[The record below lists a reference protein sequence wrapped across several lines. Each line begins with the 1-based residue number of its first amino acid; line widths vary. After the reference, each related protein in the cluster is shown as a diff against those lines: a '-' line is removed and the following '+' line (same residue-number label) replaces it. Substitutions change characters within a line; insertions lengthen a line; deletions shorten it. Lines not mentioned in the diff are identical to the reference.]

1 MVTYRRE
8 DLAPVF
14 IVAPPRAGAK
24 LLFSVLSQVDGCY
37 FRDDHAPDSA
47 DQVPELHPSAREW
60 RSGRLDRLDV
70 ARLAD
75 GVVDRL
81 VSSMLTG
88 ARDRADVALPEDL
101 SVVPL
106 LDASARHAMR
116 VPFLAEVFPRA
127 RFVLMLRRAAPS
139 VASLTEA
146 WQARRFV
153 PYPRLPDWT
162 GPAPWAYPLVE
173 GWRELADRAVHEIA
187 AIQWQ
192 RVTDL
197 LLDDLDELDAARW
210 TTTSFE
216 ALTQQP
222 QDEAKR
228 LAAWLGHDWDRELVA
243 PLPVTSTTVSPPDPA
258 KWRRNDAIA
267 RVLPAVSQC
276 VERVNERVPDDLRAE
291 GGVGVVPHLPE
302 AGFGSDY
309 TATVPALLRE
319 AGASLLVSTYQSGRA
334 IVVRAD
340 ADGGLNTHFRT
351 MAMPMGVAVAGDRIA
366 IGTKN
371 RVTTYL
377 DHPKKAEQLM
387 PAGTY
392 DGCFLPLSTHYTGD
406 IRIHDMV
413 WAGEELWA
421 VSTRFSALV
430 TVGGLGSFEPRWRP
444 SFVSE
449 LGAEDRCHLNG
460 CAVVADRVKFVTA
473 LGESDSPGGWRE
485 HKANGGIVVDVDSGD
500 VVCRGLSMPHSPR
513 WYDGNLWVLE
523 SGKGEIG
530 IVDLMSGRVSP
541 IASLP
546 GFTRGLAFIGPYAL
560 VGLSE
565 VRESVF
571 RGLPI
576 AQRQARECGI
586 WMVDI
591 RSGAVAG
598 FLRFTGGVN
607 EIFDV
612 QLLPGY
618 RWPELADTESSLSD
632 DAFVL
637 PATV

>member
-1 MVTYRRE
+1 
-8 DLAPVF
+8 
-14 IVAPPRAGAK
+14 
-24 LLFSVLSQVDGCY
+24 
-37 FRDDHAPDSA
+37 
-47 DQVPELHPSAREW
+47 
-60 RSGRLDRLDV
+60 
-70 ARLAD
+70 
-75 GVVDRL
+75 
-81 VSSMLTG
+81 
-88 ARDRADVALPEDL
+88 
-101 SVVPL
+101 
-106 LDASARHAMR
+106 
-116 VPFLAEVFPRA
+116 
-127 RFVLMLRRAAPS
+127 
-139 VASLTEA
+139 
-146 WQARRFV
+146 
-153 PYPRLPDWT
+153 
-162 GPAPWAYPLVE
+162 
-173 GWRELADRAVHEIA
+173 VHEIA

-228 LAAWLGHDWDRELVA
+228 LAAWLGHDWDRKLVA

-637 PATV
+637 PPTV